1 MTQKEKQTKLGEAD
15 SNYASEEYR
24 ASQSI
29 ACPFCSLVRKE
40 VRAFEVFRD
49 EISLSFLDRRPVFLG
64 HCLLIPRSHFETLY
78 DLPKNLIG
86 PFFANAQIVGKGV
99 QTALGADGTLI
110 LINNKVSQSVP
121 HLHIHIIPRKVGDHL
136 RGFMWPRRKYESE
149 DQMAKIASSIL
160 IAISAASGKTV

>member
-1 MTQKEKQTKLGEAD
+1 
-15 SNYASEEYR
+15 
-24 ASQSI
+24 
-29 ACPFCSLVRKE
+29 VRKE

-49 EISLSFLDRRPVFLG
+49 EISVSFLDRRPVFLG
-64 HCLLIPRSHFETLY
+64 HCLLIPLSHLETLY

-86 PFFANAQIVGKGV
+86 QFFANAQLVGKGV
-99 QTALGADGTLI
+99 QTAMGANGSLI

-149 DQMAKIASSIL
+149 DQMGKIASSIL